1 MVGPFDF
8 FKGGAIFLNRSL
20 PQVLRE
26 WCALYV
32 LTSTCASRRSRM
44 HFFNK
49 WTAPNPSHTC
59 FAPQR
64 HAIFWFIIRPDGSA
78 PAALASLLFD
88 PPEPQNIGKTQWFA
102 TFLPFDALYSSFFW
116 LILFSDLLS
125 SPFLFSDSSH
135 LCCFICP
142 HMTSKLPLVTSYIH
156 AGSWWHM
163 SGSKPATSIS
173 HGGWLRT
180 VFPVRGWLVTPINIG

>member
-1 MVGPFDF
+1 MVCFVRFDF
-8 FKGGAIFLNRSL
+8 NVCFP
-20 PQVLRE
+20 PQPYAFFQHVNCSEPKPYLLR
-26 WCALYV
+26 A
-32 LTSTCASRRSRM
+32 T
-44 HFFNK
+44 
-49 WTAPNPSHTC
+49 TACN
-59 FAPQR
+59 
-64 HAIFWFIIRPDGSA
+64 FWFIIRPDGSA

>member
-1 MVGPFDF
+1 MVCFVCFDF
-8 FKGGAIFLNRSL
+8 DVCFPPQPYAFFQQVNCSEPKPYLLHATTACNFLISHPTRWLCTRSFSE
-20 PQVLRE
+20 PTFRPSG
-26 WCALYV
+26 
-32 LTSTCASRRSRM
+32 STK
-44 HFFNK
+44 HWQN
-49 WTAPNPSHTC
+49 TV
-59 FAPQR
+59 
-64 HAIFWFIIRPDGSA
+64 IRD
-78 PAALASLLFD
+78 F
-88 PPEPQNIGKTQWFA
+88 
-102 TFLPFDALYSSFFW
+102 FLPFHALYSSFFW
-116 LILFSDLLS
+116 LILFSDFLF

-142 HMTSKLPLVTSYIH
+142 HLTSKLPSVTSYIH